1 MPPKLL
7 HVSAQ
12 VLDNHRFEPESR
24 RVQVREQLTRGCSQ
38 GRSSQRRI
46 NKVNLRGGANSS
58 LRAYLWRPRVL
69 FLDKEDTFQRTDVP
83 ANGTRLNITHASHI
97 RRDRCQLQ
105 LGRQVARQRAQQGCH
120 CSWVTARFIIQARN
134 VTDSNILKVRAQIT
148 LGVLISAH
156 VLAAFQRAFRTQRCA
171 CCDYLGSGV
180 TSSRQL
186 DPTGGNAGRA
196 PTLPPLGLTRARKG
210 PRYAKRPLSPVGA
223 CPCCQA
229 LVRRRSSS
237 APARGHG
244 ASPRGRRPRGCRR

>member
-7 HVSAQ
+7 HVGAQ

-38 GRSSQRRI
+38 SRSSQRRI

-69 FLDKEDTFQRTDVP
+69 FLDKENTFQRTDVP

-148 LGVLISAH
+148 LGVLLYHIKVCGPPSMHEGRKHCGNIHRRGESRGGQITVKEAPE
-156 VLAAFQRAFRTQRCA
+156 R
-171 CCDYLGSGV
+171 D
-180 TSSRQL
+180 SS
-186 DPTGGNAGRA
+186 DSE
-196 PTLPPLGLTRARKG
+196 PTLFESHRAHPQTHESVCTGVSHRI
-210 PRYAKRPLSPVGA
+210 LSGN
-223 CPCCQA
+223 
-229 LVRRRSSS
+229 R
-237 APARGHG
+237 
-244 ASPRGRRPRGCRR
+244 